1 MTLKELVV
9 YLHKRTGYKFFHQS
23 VRDDFTIYGCISD
36 RFKGHIKEENGKFYM
51 LTCHHSSNAILR
63 DSSISHKCI
72 LQYESEEG
80 DYFGI
85 YEISL

>member
-1 MTLKELVV
+1 MTLKELVE
-9 YLHKRTGYKFFHQS
+9 YLHRRTGYNFCYQD
-23 VRDDFTIYGCISD
+23 VRNDYTIYGFVAS
-36 RFKGHIKEENGKFYM
+36 FKGHIKEENGKFYM